1 MAKAQIGDRHGEQ
14 AENKDQRAIGERQI
28 LGKELS
34 AGAGQAHRRHQA
46 SDEDQRR
53 QQETARPAEGVLHVG
68 MEDRRAVGGLIHE
81 SSAV

>member
-34 AGAGQAHRRHQA
+34 AGAGQATAVTGQA
-46 SDEDQRR
+46 MKISAASRKL
-53 QQETARPAEGVLHVG
+53 PAPPKVCCT
-68 MEDRRAVGGLIHE
+68 
-81 SSAV
+81 